1 MISTF
6 KANDEF
12 DPLVQYLMGTR
23 SNAPIEQLREKASA
37 ENAKNFLTYSFTRDC
52 QILNPAQRDRLC
64 EFMNFMWTNSA
75 DATTVGRVDMRL
87 VVPDKPFVDILN
99 TVEHMEESSTEPNGQ
114 VAVRKLQQA
123 YANVPGSHRRTEAPK
138 IALRQTR
145 GPTNACINFHC
156 DGGYATSTTQIALN
170 EPSEYE
176 GGRLIFFVNDVVH
189 VLERPAGSMVQHPP
203 EVLHGVSSL
212 TSGTRQSLFVVD
224 KANGL
229 GEDGVIT
236 VTSEHVQSF
245 VDSLRPRPADCVV
258 CTTHMATHVLHPCGH
273 MCLCSRCVTALQV
286 CPKCR
291 APTENKIRVFF

>member
-6 KANDEF
+6 TTNDEL

-23 SNAPIEQLREKASA
+23 SHAPIEQLRQKASA
-37 ENAKNFLTYSFTRDC
+37 EKAEDFLTYSFEQDC
-52 QILNPAQRDRLC
+52 QILNPAQRDRLR
-64 EFMNFMWTNSA
+64 EFLNFMWTNSA
-75 DATTVGRVDMRL
+75 HATTVGRVDMRL

-99 TVEHMEESSTEPNGQ
+99 TVDTEANDTEPHAQ

-123 YANVPGSHRRTEAPK
+123 FANVPGSRRLTEIK

-176 GGRLIFFVNDVVH
+176 GGRLIFFINDMVH
-189 VLERPAGSMVQHPP
+189 VLERPAGFMVQHPAK
-203 EVLHGVSSL
+203 VLHGVLSL

-224 KANGL
+224 KKANGL

-245 VDSLRPRPADCVV
+245 VDSLCPKPADCIA
-258 CTTHMATHVLHPCGH
+258 CMTHMATHVLHPCGH
-273 MCLCSRCVTALQV
+273 MCL
-286 CPKCR
+286 
-291 APTENKIRVFF
+291 